1 MTNIEIPLGK
11 RTKSYRFF
19 EMLPA
24 LISYGMIIGLFLFSF
39 LTVEIPLP
47 GGIMALNIGSV
58 FVLLI
63 VIIMFVKALAMAFRT
78 IQGYITYRRTKEIDW
93 SRHLAELE
101 DPARYVKKYARK
113 DLKGFGMHQHYLNLA
128 RINEIPGEFPRPSD
142 IYHGVFIT
150 IFNESYDVVE
160 PTLRALKKSDYD
172 PKRLYVVLAYEQR
185 GGAAAQDTVDQA
197 MKAFQGEFA
206 DIMAFRHPENLPNEI
221 TGKGPNL
228 TFAGKKFAA
237 YVRKHKINPSDV
249 IITALDAD
257 NRVEPKYFPYL
268 SYEWI
273 VTPNRQRVSFQ
284 PICLFTNNIW
294 DVPAPMRVVATGN
307 SFWNVISSMRPHLLR
322 NFASHAQG
330 LSALIEMNFWSTRT
344 IVEDGHQYWRSYFFF
359 DGDYSVVPLRIGVG
373 QDAVL
378 SDTYWKS
385 IVAQFKQVRRWSYGA
400 SDVAFVAHNL
410 LRRDRTTGFWPT
422 FTRCIRLLDSHV
434 TQAII
439 APIVAVGGWI
449 PLIINPNA
457 PLDIMTHELP
467 ILIGSIQQVAM
478 VGLAVTIFT
487 SFVMLPPRPARYHR
501 GRNVFLLIQWVFMP
515 VTAIVYASVSAY
527 YSQTRLLIGKYFTV
541 FETTDKAVRN

>member
-1 MTNIEIPLGK
+1 MTNIEIPMGK

-24 LISYGMIIGLFLFSF
+24 LISYGIIIALFLFSF

-47 GGIMALNIGSV
+47 GGIIALNIGSV
-58 FVLLI
+58 FVLLV
-63 VIIMFVKALAMAFRT
+63 VIMMFVKALAMAFRT
-78 IQGYITYRRTKEIDW
+78 VQGYTIYRQTKKIDW
-93 SRHLAELE
+93 AKHLAELE
-101 DPARYVKKYARK
+101 NPAKYVEKYAHK
-113 DLKGFGMHQHYLNLA
+113 DLRGYGMHQHYLNLA
-128 RINEIPGEFPRPSD
+128 RISEIPGEFPRPSEV
-142 IYHGVFIT
+142 YHGVFIT
-150 IFNESYDVVE
+150 IYNESYDVLK
-160 PTLRALKKSDYD
+160 PTLQALKNSDYD

-197 MKAFQGEFA
+197 LREFGGEFA
-206 DIMAFRHPENLPNEI
+206 DIMAFRHPEDLPNEI
-221 TGKGPNL
+221 IGKGPNL
-228 TFAGKKFAA
+228 TYSGRKFAA
-237 YVRKHKINPSDV
+237 YVKKHKIDASNV
-249 IITALDAD
+249 IITTLDVD

-330 LSALIEMNFWSTRT
+330 LSALIEMDFWSTRT

-378 SDTYWKS
+378 SDTYLKS
-385 IVAQFKQVRRWSYGA
+385 FIAQFKQVRRWSYGA

-410 LRRDRTTGFWPT
+410 LRKDRTTKFWPT
-422 FTRCIRLLDSHV
+422 FTRWVRLLDSHV

-501 GRNVFLLIQWVFMP
+501 GRNVFLLLQWVFMP
-515 VTAIVYASVSAY
+515 VTAIVYASASAY

-541 FETTDKAVRN
+541 FETTDKAVKK